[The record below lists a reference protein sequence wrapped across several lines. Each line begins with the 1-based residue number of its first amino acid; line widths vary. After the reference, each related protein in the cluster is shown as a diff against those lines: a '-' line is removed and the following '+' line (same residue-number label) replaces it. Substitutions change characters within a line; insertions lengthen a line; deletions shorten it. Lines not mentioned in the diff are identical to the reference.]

1 MDQPGI
7 AAEGPSVTNEAK
19 FYDDVIRAQIP
30 EIVDVA
36 ASSGGDLGIDA
47 LRTKPNF
54 LDVRSPLLVVSC
66 SSSVVSGPSS
76 VVRCLEDTDGD
87 RVTFQEREVDPPKI
101 ATEGQNVTNEA
112 AGVSGSSSVVS
123 CLKEEAGGDL
133 GGVVRP
139 PDVAR
144 GDVLGVGVEL
154 AEGKRLEPVDIE
166 RIRREMGEAERMVEE
181 EIESL
186 PPEAV
191 EEIELLKELLAA
203 SREEGKRLA
212 EHLARSP

>member
-1 MDQPGI
+1 MI
-7 AAEGPSVTNEAK
+7 ET
-19 FYDDVIRAQIP
+19 QIP

-47 LRTKPNF
+47 LRTKPKF
-54 LDVRSPLLVVSC
+54 LDVRS

-154 AEGKRLEPVDIE
+154 AEGKRLEPVEIE

-181 EIESL
+181 EIESFRRRL
-186 PPEAV
+186 RRRLSCSKNCWRPPG
-191 EEIELLKELLAA
+191 
-203 SREEGKRLA
+203 RRGRGWR